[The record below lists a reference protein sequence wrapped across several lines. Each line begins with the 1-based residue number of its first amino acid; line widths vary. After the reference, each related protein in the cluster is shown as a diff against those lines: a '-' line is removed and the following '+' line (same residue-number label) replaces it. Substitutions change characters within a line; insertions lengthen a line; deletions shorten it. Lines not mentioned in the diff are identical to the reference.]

1 MLNLSNNLPK
11 YPDDGQ
17 LIVIALMAVP
27 FSMSHAASVVN
38 ADPTTQ
44 EAHSEMVHMAEN
56 PIHTND
62 MESLDHNNHQ
72 NHGDSDCC
80 SSICGGALTVE
91 FYNTPFVL
99 KRTKKQISGVLAL
112 APGEWVTPHRPP
124 SI

>member
-1 MLNLSNNLPK
+1 MYGVVQTIGRL
-11 YPDDGQ
+11 

-27 FSMSHAASVVN
+27 FSMSHAASVVD
-38 ADPTTQ
+38 AEPTTQ
-44 EAHSEMVHMAEN
+44 EAYSEMVHMAEN
-56 PIHTND
+56 PIHTKD

-99 KRTKKQISGVLAL
+99 KRTKKQIFSVLAL
-112 APGEWVTPHRPP
+112 APGECVTPHRPP